1 MKFCFSILMTG
12 IVVCPGMAARAEVV
26 DRIRA
31 IVNEAVITDQ
41 QVQRS
46 VYRAIDMDLFRQR
59 YRSQP
64 DEEIKS
70 KLNEF
75 ATDSLKKLVQDQLI
89 LHEYAT
95 AEAKIP
101 EPIIEE
107 EVQNEIRD
115 QFGPDRVQLIKQ
127 LEQQGMTYE
136 ALRKQKRD
144 GLIIYIMQKKF
155 VPDPIISPHKIET
168 YYTDHGNDYKVEDQ
182 VNLRMIVLKKDGPDD
197 EKVKKRAD
205 EILANIKQGASFAEM
220 AKTYSE
226 GSQKAQEGL
235 TGWEDISKVNEAF
248 RDAIAKLKPGEHTDV
263 VDTSTACFLLRVED
277 RRPTHLKPLSE
288 VRDEIEKTLRTQ
300 EKTRLYERWIK
311 RLEKK
316 TLVESF
322 N

>member
-1 MKFCFSILMTG
+1 MKFCFSILMAG

-41 QVQRS
+41 QVQTS

-107 EVQNEIRD
+107 EIQNEIRD
-115 QFGPDRVQLIKQ
+115 QYGPDRVQLNKE
-127 LEQQGMTYE
+127 LQQRGMTYE

-144 GLIIYIMQKKF
+144 TLIIFIMQRKF
-155 VPDPIISPHKIET
+155 VPDPIISPHTIET
-168 YYTDHGNDYKVEDQ
+168 YYQDHSNDYKVEDQ
-182 VNLRMIVLKKDGPDD
+182 VNLRMIVLKKDSPEDGN
-197 EKVKKRAD
+197 VKKRAE
-205 EILANIKQGASFAEM
+205 EILTNIKQGASFAEM

-226 GSQKAQEGL
+226 GSQKSQEGL

-263 VDTSTACFLLRVED
+263 VETPTACFLLRVED
-277 RRPTHLKPLSE
+277 RRPAHLKPLSE
-288 VRDEIEKTLRTQ
+288 VRDE
-300 EKTRLYERWIK
+300 
-311 RLEKK
+311 
-316 TLVESF
+316 
-322 N
+322 